1 VGVVAQDLPLVELLE
16 LPLLVVVAA
25 VVLKTQ
31 EQQVVLVVAVSSFSN
46 GHNKWQLAEDLM
58 VV

>member
-1 VGVVAQDLPLVELLE
+1 VVAQDLPLVELLE
-16 LPLLVVVAA
+16 LLPLVVVAA

-31 EQQVVLVVAVSSFSN
+31 EQQVALVVAVLLFSN

-58 VV
+58 AV